1 MSNEIQGWSTETKVA
16 ASPIA
21 TDIRQASVVTR
32 AQKEIEGS
40 IILAKKFPRDEQ
52 QAYNRII
59 AACRRVGMAEK
70 AVYAY
75 KRGSEQVEGPSI
87 RLAEVA
93 ARAWGNL
100 DFGLRELER
109 NTQSSLVEAYCWDL
123 ETNTKRRLEFE
134 VTLARYTKKGVVH
147 LENDRDIYEH
157 IANFGARRLRNCI
170 LACIPDDVTADA
182 VVECKKTMAR
192 GYQGD
197 NKKDAIR
204 KMILAFDEIGIT
216 SEQIKKY
223 LNLPN
228 IEAAHE
234 SQFVKLR
241 QIYASIKDGV
251 ALPGEFFEMPN
262 VSKVIQDAYE
272 VDTIEQMKNEILLEL
287 DGVEASIGKTAKE
300 ITGTDLREQISATNV
315 PAKLSALRSLIKE
328 IDIRARQTTNGH
340 NS

>member
-262 VSKVIQDAYE
+262 ASKVIQDAYE

-340 NS
+340 NI

>member
-1 MSNEIQGWSTETKVA
+1 
-16 ASPIA
+16 
-21 TDIRQASVVTR
+21 
-32 AQKEIEGS
+32 
-40 IILAKKFPRDEQ
+40 
-52 QAYNRII
+52 
-59 AACRRVGMAEK
+59 
-70 AVYAY
+70 
-75 KRGSEQVEGPSI
+75 
-87 RLAEVA
+87 
-93 ARAWGNL
+93 
-100 DFGLRELER
+100 
-109 NTQSSLVEAYCWDL
+109 
-123 ETNTKRRLEFE
+123 
-134 VTLARYTKKGVVH
+134 
-147 LENDRDIYEH
+147 
-157 IANFGARRLRNCI
+157 LRNCI

-300 ITGTDLREQISATNV
+300 ITGTDLREQILATNV

>member
-1 MSNEIQGWSTETKVA
+1 MSNDIQEWGSESKMATT
-16 ASPIA
+16 PMA

-52 QAYNRII
+52 QAYNRIVS
-59 AACRRVGMAEK
+59 ACRRVGMAEK

-109 NTQSSLVEAYCWDL
+109 NSQTSLVEAYCWDL

-182 VVECKKTMAR
+182 VAECKKTMAR

-251 ALPGEFFEMPN
+251 ALPGEFFEMPTPN
-262 VSKVIQDAYE
+262 KVIQDGFE
-272 VDTIEQMKNEILLEL
+272 LDTIEQLKNDILLEL
-287 DGVEASIGKTAKE
+287 DGVESSIGKTVQE
-300 ITGTDLREQISATNV
+300 ITGTDVRAQITATSV
-315 PAKLSALRSLIKE
+315 PAKLNALRALIKE
-328 IDIRARQTTNGH
+328 IDARAREKT
-340 NS
+340 